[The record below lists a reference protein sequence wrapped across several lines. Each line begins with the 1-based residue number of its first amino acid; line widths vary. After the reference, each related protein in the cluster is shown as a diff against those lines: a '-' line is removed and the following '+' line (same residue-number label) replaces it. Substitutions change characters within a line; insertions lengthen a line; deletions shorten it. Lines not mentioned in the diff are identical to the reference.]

1 MSFEALPIV
10 WKLNNC
16 RLNVNSSFVKRHERD
31 LIEIF
36 TTFQLIF
43 DCSNNNAVVVVWLPF
58 LQHIHH
64 SPKKAAGGW
73 LVVVVVEYECLA
85 HESATIIANAAAPKE
100 TIASV
105 WWRAWPLVQQQQL
118 SCNCPSSLDGG
129 RKRSGLL
136 PPRCDTQNKT
146 HSTVV
151 IGGGAVTVAAA
162 TAVKQ

>member
-1 MSFEALPIV
+1 M
-10 WKLNNC
+10 
-16 RLNVNSSFVKRHERD
+16 NSSFVKRHERD

-64 SPKKAAGGW
+64 SPKKAAGW

-105 WWRAWPLVQQQQL
+105 WWRAWPLVQQQPVAAVIVQL
-118 SCNCPSSLDGG
+118 SIITGW
-129 RKRSGLL
+129 RKEG
-136 PPRCDTQNKT
+136 
-146 HSTVV
+146 VW
-151 IGGGAVTVAAA
+151 AASPMRH
-162 TAVKQ
+162 TKRIVQ

>member
-1 MSFEALPIV
+1 M
-10 WKLNNC
+10 
-16 RLNVNSSFVKRHERD
+16 NSSFVKRHERD
-31 LIEIF
+31 IIEIF

-58 LQHIHH
+58 LQQIHH
-64 SPKKAAGGW
+64 SPKKAAGW

-129 RKRSGLL
+129 RKESGL